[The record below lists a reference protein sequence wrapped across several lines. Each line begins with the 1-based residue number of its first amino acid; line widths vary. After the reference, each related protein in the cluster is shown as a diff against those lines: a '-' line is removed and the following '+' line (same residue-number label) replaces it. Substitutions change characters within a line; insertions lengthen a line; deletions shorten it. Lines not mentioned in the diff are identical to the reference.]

1 MSTIS
6 LVILVLGLAATL
18 LFLAGF
24 WRGLKEAL
32 ASRDE
37 VASTEVPED
46 KGHLGTAIFAVVASA
61 VVIAA
66 VGFSPYAIYVGPLLS
81 LFTAAAVGIAF
92 FAERRQGAQR

>member
-6 LVILVLGLAATL
+6 LVIIVLGAAATL

-24 WRGLKEAL
+24 LRGIKQAI

-37 VASTEVPED
+37 AASTVVPED

-61 VVIAA
+61 VVITA
-66 VGFSPYAIYVGPLLS
+66 VGFSPLAIYAGPLLS

-92 FAERRQGAQR
+92 FVERRSADR

>member
-6 LVILVLGLAATL
+6 LVILVLGVAATV

-24 WRGLKEAL
+24 WRGVQQAI

-37 VASTEVPED
+37 AASTDVPED
-46 KGHLGTAIFAVVASA
+46 KGHLGTAIFAVIASA
-61 VVIAA
+61 VVITA
-66 VGFSPYAIYVGPLLS
+66 VGFSPYAIYAGPLLS

-92 FAERRQGAQR
+92 FVERRQSSQR